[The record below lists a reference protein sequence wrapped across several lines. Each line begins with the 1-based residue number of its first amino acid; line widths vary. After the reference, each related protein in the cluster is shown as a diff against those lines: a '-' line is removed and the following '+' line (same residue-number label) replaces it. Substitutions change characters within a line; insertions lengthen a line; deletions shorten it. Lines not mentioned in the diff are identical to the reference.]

1 MSGTGH
7 NGAHTRADEL
17 GGHSS
22 VTESAAL
29 QNTDNHEYGRTFHPF
44 PRLPAELQ
52 HKIWHLALRPDDQAG
67 VHRFSIVSREES
79 DKAKVDQL
87 PSEDGQVA
95 GSRAGTRVRW
105 ARTFESRTKEVLDI
119 VHNGG
124 KLPPLCR
131 GDQREWNGIK
141 YFLAA
146 PKQPAPNTTLY
157 SWRYPGNMST
167 YMWDVGLWQ
176 ASADSRKII
185 RKHSRPEFWS
195 RSMDELER
203 EHDQQRLDLTLRP
216 VLALGDEGEETLPIK
231 IHPDKDLFILDPE
244 DFGPSVRV
252 VDAFLD
258 DVSYMTDP
266 ELWNHYSKR
275 LKNIAFEYDSSWYDN
290 KDSWSREEGF
300 SDLIDHDKSAVG
312 ALARI
317 IDILVAEISPFSWD
331 VDAPFVWLIDR
342 RLRAIPGQS
351 RASNRVYKQFHGI
364 DGTTYIECDGLNW
377 DKRNTEELAFPSAD
391 SFLSDFLEAA
401 GDYIDDSLEE
411 WSPELTWSPGRN
423 FGILAGGEGY
433 PEFGP
438 HRATYRYNVYPW
450 VNHPPI
456 S

>member
-7 NGAHTRADEL
+7 NGAHTRVDEL

-105 ARTFESRTKEVLDI
+105 ARTFESRTKEVVDI
-119 VHNGG
+119 IHNGG
-124 KLPPLCR
+124 KLPPPYR
-131 GDQREWNGIK
+131 GNQQEWNGIK

-146 PKQPAPNTTLY
+146 PKHPAPNTTLY

-195 RSMDELER
+195 RSRRELER
-203 EHDQQRLDLTLRP
+203 EHYQQGLDLRLRP

-244 DFGPSVRV
+244 DFEPREW
-252 VDAFLD
+252 VDTFLD
-258 DVSYMTDP
+258 DVSYMTDL
-266 ELWNHYSKR
+266 ELWKDHSKR

-290 KDSWSREEGF
+290 KDSWSREGGF
-300 SDLIDHDKSAVG
+300 SDLIDNDKSAVG

-317 IDILVAEISPFSWD
+317 IDSLVGDISPWSWN
-331 VDAPFVWLIDR
+331 VQAPFVWLIDR

-351 RASNRVYKQFHGI
+351 WATNRAYKQFHGI
-364 DGTTYIECDGLNW
+364 DGTTYIEWDGFNW
-377 DKRNTEELAFPSAD
+377 DEQNTEELAFPSAD
-391 SFLSDFLEAA
+391 SFLSDFFDATRE
-401 GDYIDDSLEE
+401 YIDSHLEG
-411 WSPELTWSPGRN
+411 WSPEVAWGPEGN
-423 FGILAGGEGY
+423 FGILAGEGY

-438 HRATYRYNVYPW
+438 ERATYRYDVYPW

-456 S
+456 P